1 MSLRKQV
8 KKAPKYYKGHV
19 LLLQGQQQAFQGLF
33 SSLQKEHKKEGA
45 TAATAK
51 AALQEA
57 VNSLHACV
65 FFQAQGR
72 ASAPE
77 G

>member
-1 MSLRKQV
+1 
-8 KKAPKYYKGHV
+8 V

-65 FFQAQGR
+65 FFSSTR
-72 ASAPE
+72 AR
-77 G
+77 